1 MLTRRTDRMIE
12 ELISSTLGERPD
24 ARTRYLFSHALHGL
38 VRLAKAEQ
46 MMEIRRDIERA
57 EGRISVATARQ
68 ETADLLRKLG
78 MQLREGPGV
87 EDGWQRG

>member
-12 ELISSTLGERPD
+12 ELISSTYGERAD

-46 MMEIRRDIERA
+46 MKEIRRDIERA
-57 EGRISVATARQ
+57 TSLASAASARE
-68 ETADLLRKLG
+68 ETQQLLRKLG
-78 MQLREGPGV
+78 MHVRVGPGV
-87 EDGWQRG
+87 DGG

>member
-12 ELISSTLGERPD
+12 ELISSIYGGRAD

-46 MMEIRRDIERA
+46 MKEIRRDLERA
-57 EGRISVATARQ
+57 TGSISAVTARE
-68 ETADLLRKLG
+68 ETRQLLRKVG
-78 MQLREGPGV
+78 MHLRAGPGV
-87 EDGWQRG
+87 EDGWPR